1 MRPIA
6 RESPEP
12 IPRPPPARN
21 IPQQWPLPASG
32 LQPHPLNP
40 RHPRFM
46 APRGPPPRRP
56 PRPIEVPSQVPS
68 PSIYSAR
75 SGQGSETSLPNA
87 IRPTRSFSQL
97 NPYQQPA
104 PRPSTN
110 DGCVSPTSTVD
121 LTPRISISTDD
132 LFRQS
137 TASASSSAIPD
148 VPLVPLSQPQPSF
161 DPRLRTAGLVAPPN
175 ARKTRVRR
183 SSVSPIPE
191 ELYDPR
197 HTLGSFAS
205 SRAIPS
211 SWGSGPAES
220 EILGAYLD
228 DDSSDDERP
237 QSDQPEDAALVRS
250 ASLGKRGKP
259 TMRTIMRS
267 NPISEV
273 SVPGVPSSNQKEE
286 SNRGIATSPLAVESA
301 VSQPL
306 HVSSAARRL
315 STSTTSNES
324 CVDPEKPRFAQQ
336 CYDVY
341 LGTLE
346 KEGESL
352 SKATPMLS
360 EKRPEGRRPPR
371 LDMEAIR
378 NAETRGS
385 LSSLSDLIRRATR
398 LASNLDRGRTASQ
411 ADLVNAGVDHQ
422 KSGKYFDFEIS
433 SRGNG

>member
-1 MRPIA
+1 
-6 RESPEP
+6 
-12 IPRPPPARN
+12 
-21 IPQQWPLPASG
+21 
-32 LQPHPLNP
+32 
-40 RHPRFM
+40 
-46 APRGPPPRRP
+46 
-56 PRPIEVPSQVPS
+56 
-68 PSIYSAR
+68 
-75 SGQGSETSLPNA
+75 
-87 IRPTRSFSQL
+87 
-97 NPYQQPA
+97 
-104 PRPSTN
+104 
-110 DGCVSPTSTVD
+110 
-121 LTPRISISTDD
+121 
-132 LFRQS
+132 
-137 TASASSSAIPD
+137 
-148 VPLVPLSQPQPSF
+148 
-161 DPRLRTAGLVAPPN
+161 
-175 ARKTRVRR
+175 
-183 SSVSPIPE
+183 
-191 ELYDPR
+191 
-197 HTLGSFAS
+197 
-205 SRAIPS
+205 
-211 SWGSGPAES
+211 
-220 EILGAYLD
+220 
-228 DDSSDDERP
+228 
-237 QSDQPEDAALVRS
+237 
-250 ASLGKRGKP
+250 
-259 TMRTIMRS
+259 MRTIMRS